1 MKIALKD
8 CLYFHNSYCH
18 ILIKI
23 ILKLT
28 LIMELIDT
36 PNPNAK
42 KILTDLD
49 ESLLLD
55 DLNNIEGVSSVFFGP
70 GFITISKLEDIEW
83 EIITQEINNI
93 FDKL

>member
-1 MKIALKD
+1 
-8 CLYFHNSYCH
+8 
-18 ILIKI
+18 
-23 ILKLT
+23 
-28 LIMELIDT
+28 MELIDT
-36 PNPNAK
+36 PNPNAR

-49 ESLLLD
+49 ESVLLD

-70 GFITISKLEDIEW
+70 GFITISKLEDMEW

>member
-1 MKIALKD
+1 
-8 CLYFHNSYCH
+8 
-18 ILIKI
+18 
-23 ILKLT
+23 
-28 LIMELIDT
+28 MELIDT

-70 GFITISKLEDIEW
+70 GFITISKLEDMEW
-83 EIITQEINNI
+83 EIITQEINDI

>member
-1 MKIALKD
+1 
-8 CLYFHNSYCH
+8 
-18 ILIKI
+18 
-23 ILKLT
+23 
-28 LIMELIDT
+28 MELIDT

-49 ESLLLD
+49 ERLLLD

-70 GFITISKLEDIEW
+70 GFITISKLENMEW

>member
-1 MKIALKD
+1 
-8 CLYFHNSYCH
+8 
-18 ILIKI
+18 
-23 ILKLT
+23 
-28 LIMELIDT
+28 MELIDT

-70 GFITISKLEDIEW
+70 GFITISKLEDMEW
-83 EIITQEINNI
+83 EIITQEINNM

>member
-1 MKIALKD
+1 
-8 CLYFHNSYCH
+8 
-18 ILIKI
+18 
-23 ILKLT
+23 
-28 LIMELIDT
+28 MELIDT

-49 ESLLLD
+49 ERLLLD

-70 GFITISKLEDIEW
+70 GFITISKLEDMEW

>member
-1 MKIALKD
+1 
-8 CLYFHNSYCH
+8 
-18 ILIKI
+18 
-23 ILKLT
+23 
-28 LIMELIDT
+28 MELIDT